1 MNSRGGVLTKD
12 ARLLYCDKGEDNR
25 KTNGRYIALKKVI
38 IKTLG
43 VALALAL
50 LCGAALAEVK
60 TTGNVWMRK
69 GPGLNYDQVTSFSS
83 GKSLTYEGESSVDD
97 RGVTWYKVTSGNNTG
112 WVSSKYSRLVGED
125 AQPAATEVP
134 VATKAPAAEPVPTK
148 AAEPVSTEQPAP
160 EETAKPSLTEV
171 AGSVFLRSLVGS
183 EEAEDATEQG
193 GAQPAPVSQP
203 ALPEK
208 AVELS
213 NYYRSE
219 LVVAANE
226 LGLISYR
233 QVESEVPYQY
243 YNDAVI
249 VAGNQN
255 VENIVV
261 YGAGYEVYGVRVG
274 MNANTAMA
282 YLNAAGLD
290 YVKDAEGVTY
300 EHRGDAASGFF
311 VDENGHDSCINLWI
325 DEDNVVT
332 EIDWSTYTG

>member
-1 MNSRGGVLTKD
+1 MK
-12 ARLLYCDKGEDNR
+12 
-25 KTNGRYIALKKVI
+25 KTI
-38 IKTLG
+38 IRAMG

-69 GPGLNYDQVTSFSS
+69 GPGLGYDQITSFSS
-83 GKSLTYEGESSVDD
+83 GKTLTYEGESSVDD
-97 RGVTWYKVTSGNNTG
+97 RGVTWYKVSSGKHTG
-112 WVSSKYSRLVGED
+112 WVSSRYSKLVGENKK
-125 AQPAATEVP
+125 PAATEAP
-134 VATKAPAAEPVPTK
+134 VATEAPAPVATAQP
-148 AAEPVSTEQPAP
+148 TEQPAP
-160 EETAKPSLTEV
+160 TQSAAPSLSAL
-171 AGSVFLRSLVGS
+171 AGSVFLQSVEETG
-183 EEAEDATEQG
+183 EAEQTE
-193 GAQPAPVSQP
+193 APAPVVP
-203 ALPEK
+203 AQPEK

-213 NYYRSE
+213 NYYRGE
-219 LVVAANE
+219 LVVTANE

-233 QVESEVPYQY
+233 QVESEVPFQY

-249 VAGNQN
+249 IAGNQN

-261 YGAGYEVYGVRVG
+261 YGAGYEVYGVHVG

-290 YVKDAEGVTY
+290 YVKGAEGLTY

-311 VDENGHDSCINLWI
+311 VDENGHDSCINLWV

-332 EIDWSTYTG
+332 EIDWSTYTS

>member
-1 MNSRGGVLTKD
+1 MKNT
-12 ARLLYCDKGEDNR
+12 
-25 KTNGRYIALKKVI
+25 I
-38 IKTLG
+38 IRALG

-50 LCGAALAEVK
+50 VCGAALAEVR
-60 TTGNVWMRK
+60 TTGNVWLRK
-69 GPGLNYDQVTSFSS
+69 GPGLGYGQITSFSS
-83 GKSLTYEGESSVDD
+83 GKTLTYEGESSVDE
-97 RGVTWYKVTSGNNTG
+97 RGVTWYKVSSGKNTG
-112 WVSSKYSRLVGED
+112 WVSSKYSKLVGED
-125 AQPAATEVP
+125 AQPAATEAP
-134 VATKAPAAEPVPTK
+134 VLMPMATKAPATEPPAPAESAEP
-148 AAEPVSTEQPAP
+148 
-160 EETAKPSLTEV
+160 SLSEI
-171 AGSVFLRSLVGS
+171 AGSVFMRSLGDGGEAR
-183 EEAEDATEQG
+183 EEAGQE
-193 GAQPAPVSQP
+193 GANPAPVLRP
-203 ALPEK
+203 AEPEQ

-213 NYYRSE
+213 TYYRGD
-219 LVVAANE
+219 LVAAANE

-233 QVESEVPYQY
+233 QVESEAPYQY

-290 YVKDAEGVTY
+290 YVKGAEGVTY
-300 EHRGDAASGFF
+300 EHRGDAESGFF

-325 DEDNVVT
+325 DADNVVT